1 MGTNERPRTQTTKT
15 NAQFCYI
22 QETCGLKG
30 FNPLILSGIY
40 HRDGRSSSSSPLR
53 AAAATSAFAD
63 RAEAIFVVE
72 PSKSA
77 KTQTAFSGHVE
88 LVLTHAAAEEQS
100 RCI

>member
-1 MGTNERPRTQTTKT
+1 MHSSVAGNMPVKRLPSFNFER
-15 NAQFCYI
+15 YI
-22 QETCGLKG
+22 
-30 FNPLILSGIY
+30 Y
-40 HRDGRSSSSSPLR
+40 RRDGRSSSSSPLR

-63 RAEAIFVVE
+63 RAESIFVVE

-77 KTQTAFSGHVE
+77 KTQTAFSGHVQ

>member
-1 MGTNERPRTQTTKT
+1 MGTNEPPRTNECTVLL
-15 NAQFCYI
+15 

-30 FNPLILSGIY
+30 FNPLILSGIGIY
-40 HRDGRSSSSSPLR
+40 HRDGRSCSSSPLR

-63 RAEAIFVVE
+63 RAESIFVVE
-72 PSKSA
+72 PSKSG
-77 KTQTAFSGHVE
+77 KTQTAFHVE